1 MTQWK
6 VLRKQYNIKESDF
19 ISLHVPVQE
28 SYVIGKK
35 EIEKKFIE
43 ETEEM
48 VDLMSKRPPILN

>member
-1 MTQWK
+1 MEGIKKAIQ
-6 VLRKQYNIKESDF
+6 LKESDF